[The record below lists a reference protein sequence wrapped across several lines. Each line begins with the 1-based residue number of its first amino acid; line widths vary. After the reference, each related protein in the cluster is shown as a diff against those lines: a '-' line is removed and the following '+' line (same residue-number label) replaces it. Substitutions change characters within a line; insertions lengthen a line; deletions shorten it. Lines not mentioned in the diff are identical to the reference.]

1 MTPNPNSRGAYG
13 SGPGGPGSG
22 DGWRPTNGAIAARRD
37 VRQSTRQ
44 SRDLLDVRDLRTGFR
59 TGRGLVR
66 AVDGVSLSLDRGRTL
81 GIVGESGSGKTVL
94 SRSIMGL
101 LPKRNVIREGQV
113 LYEGLDL
120 VSAAPALVRDRWGAE
135 MAMIFQDPM
144 TSLNPV
150 LRIGKQITEGMRFH
164 LGMDRATSESTAL
177 RLLQDVGIPEPERR
191 LKQYPHELSGGM
203 RQRIM
208 IAVALACGPKLLFAD
223 EPTTALDVT
232 VQAQILNLL
241 QRAQRERDMAM
252 ILVTHDLGV
261 VAGRADE
268 IAVMYAGRI
277 VEKAPTSL
285 LFANVRMP
293 YTEALLKSIPA
304 LDAPSHTRLQAIP
317 GRPPDLVNPPPGCR
331 FAPRCPYVQDQCRAE
346 EPPLIEDQP
355 GHAYRCWFPVGTP
368 VAVGSGVGVTSGGN
382 AGGPGAGGPSFGGP
396 GYGDPGR
403 PPPPPP
409 PGPGFDRGGL

>member
-1 MTPNPNSRGAYG
+1 VSTTEGGAYRP
-13 SGPGGPGSG
+13 GP
-22 DGWRPTNGAIAARRD
+22 DGVHAGAARNGAVAARRD
-37 VRQSTRQ
+37 VRRSERQ
-44 SRDLLDVRDLRTGFR
+44 SRELLEVVDLRTGFQ
-59 TGRGLVR
+59 TPRGLVK
-66 AVDGVSLSLDRGRTL
+66 AVDGVSLALDRGRTL

-101 LPKRNVIREGQV
+101 LPKRNVVREGKV
-113 LYEGLDL
+113 LYEGVDL
-120 VSAAPALVRDRWGAE
+120 VSADPDTVRDRWGAE

-150 LRIGKQITEGMRFH
+150 LRIGSQITEGMRFH
-164 LGMDRATSESTAL
+164 LGMDRRTATATAL

-203 RQRIM
+203 RQRVM

-241 QRAQRERDMAM
+241 QRTQRERDMAM
-252 ILVTHDLGV
+252 VLVTHDLGV

-277 VEKAPTSL
+277 VEKAPTAQ

-293 YTEALLKSIPA
+293 YTEALLRSIP
-304 LDAPSHTRLQAIP
+304 LLTAPSHTRLQAIP
-317 GRPPDLVNPPPGCR
+317 GRPPDLVNPPSGCK
-331 FAPRCPYVQDQCRAE
+331 FAPRCPYVQDRCRQE
-346 EPPLIEDQP
+346 EPPLVEDQP

-368 VAVGSGVGVTSGGN
+368 VAVG
-382 AGGPGAGGPSFGGP
+382 AGASPATGFAPPA
-396 GYGDPGR
+396 

-409 PGPGFDRGGL
+409 PPTPSTDPGGL